1 MAFVANSG
9 VWRDEG
15 EMIGCAGMKRIALL
29 TGGESSEREIALR
42 SAKNVTE
49 VLKDAFEI
57 VTFDISTELVAFLE
71 QRLDFV
77 AAIPVLHG
85 VGGEDGKIQ
94 GFLDTLKIPYIFS
107 GVQAHA
113 VAMDKEKTKIL
124 VSANGVCTP
133 QSKTI
138 RLGETAVFDHAVVV
152 KPFDGGSSVATA
164 VARSQ
169 VELDSAIAKG
179 LEFSSAVLVEDFIQG
194 DEYTVAVV
202 DAEGITKALPVIA
215 IRPKEGFFDFESKY
229 NAATLADEICPA
241 PISEE
246 LSQLLQSMALIA
258 HRTLGCRH
266 VSRTDIMVDAAGV
279 PWFLETNTIPGMTG
293 TSLLP
298 KALKAGGY
306 DFAETLRGW
315 IESVA

>member
-1 MAFVANSG
+1 
-9 VWRDEG
+9 
-15 EMIGCAGMKRIALL
+15 MKRIALL

-42 SAKNVTE
+42 SAKNVAD
-49 VLKDAFEI
+49 VLKDAFE
-57 VTFDISTELVAFLE
+57 VAVFDVPSELPGFLE
-71 QRLDFV
+71 QRSSFSAV
-77 AAIPVLHG
+77 IPVLHG
-85 VGGEDGKIQ
+85 VGGEDGTVQ

-124 VSANGVCTP
+124 VSANGVRVPKSITV
-133 QSKTI
+133 
-138 RLGETAVFDHAVVV
+138 RLGDSAVFDHSVVV
-152 KPFDGGSSVATA
+152 KPYDGGSSVATA

-169 VELDSAIAKG
+169 SELDAAIAKG
-179 LEFSSAVLVEDFIQG
+179 LQFSTAVLAEDFVQG

-202 DAEGITKALPVIA
+202 DIGGETKALPVIA

-246 LSQLLQSMALIA
+246 LAFSLQSMALIA

-266 VSRTDIMVDAAGV
+266 VSRTDIMVDAAGSA
-279 PWFLETNTIPGMTG
+279 WFLETNTIPGMTG

-306 DFAETLRGW
+306 DFADTLRGW
-315 IESVA
+315 IESVV

>member
-1 MAFVANSG
+1 
-9 VWRDEG
+9 
-15 EMIGCAGMKRIALL
+15 MKRIALL
-29 TGGESSEREIALR
+29 TGGQSSEREIALR
-42 SAKNVTE
+42 SAKNVQE
-49 VLKDAFEI
+49 VLKSVFD
-57 VTFDISTELVAFLE
+57 VTLFDVPVDLPTFLD
-71 QRLDFV
+71 QRGDF
-77 AAIPVLHG
+77 AAVVPVLHG
-85 VGGEDGKIQ
+85 VGGEDGAVQ
-94 GFLDTLKIPYIFS
+94 GFLETLNIPYIFS

-113 VAMDKEKTKIL
+113 VAMDKEKAKIL
-124 VSANGVCTP
+124 VAANGVRTP
-133 QSKTI
+133 GSKMIRSGQS
-138 RLGETAVFDHAVVV
+138 AQFDHTVVV

-169 VELDSAIAKG
+169 AELDRAILKG

-202 DAEGITKALPVIA
+202 EIAGETEVLPVIA

-229 NAATLADEICPA
+229 NVATLADEICPA
-241 PISEE
+241 PISDE
-246 LSQLLQSMALIA
+246 LAALLQSMALTA

-266 VSRTDIMVDAAGV
+266 VSRTDIMVDATGV

-306 DFAETLRGW
+306 DFAETLQGW
-315 IESVA
+315 IESVS

>member
-1 MAFVANSG
+1 
-9 VWRDEG
+9 
-15 EMIGCAGMKRIALL
+15 MKRIALL

-42 SAKNVTE
+42 SAKNVAE
-49 VLKDAFEI
+49 VLGNIFEV
-57 VTFDISTELVAFLE
+57 VTFDIPSELSAFLE
-71 QRLDFV
+71 RRSEFSAV
-77 AAIPVLHG
+77 IPVLHG
-85 VGGEDGKIQ
+85 VGGEDGTIQ
-94 GFLDTLKIPYIFS
+94 GFLETLKIPYIFS

-113 VAMDKEKTKIL
+113 VAMDKERTKIL
-124 VSANGVCTP
+124 VSANGVRTP
-133 QSKTI
+133 KSVTV
-138 RLGETAVFDHAVVV
+138 RSGDSVAFDHPVVV

-169 VELDSAIAKG
+169 NELDAAIAKG
-179 LEFSSAVLVEDFIQG
+179 LEFSTAVLVEDFVQG

-202 DAEGITKALPVIA
+202 DIDGKTKALPVIA

-246 LSQLLQSMALIA
+246 LTSSLQSMALTA

-266 VSRTDIMVDAAGV
+266 VSRTDIMVDAAGTA
-279 PWFLETNTIPGMTG
+279 WFLETNTIPGMTG

-298 KALKAGGY
+298 KALKAGGHS
-306 DFAETLRGW
+306 FADTLRGW
-315 IESVA
+315 IEMVA

>member
-1 MAFVANSG
+1 
-9 VWRDEG
+9 
-15 EMIGCAGMKRIALL
+15 MIGCAGMKRIALL

-42 SAKNVTE
+42 SAKNVAE
-49 VLKDAFEI
+49 VLKDVFE
-57 VTFDISTELVAFLE
+57 VVVFDLPAELTAFLE
-71 QRLDFV
+71 RRADF
-77 AAIPVLHG
+77 AAVIPVLHG
-85 VGGEDGKIQ
+85 VGGEDGTIQ
-94 GFLDTLKIPYIFS
+94 GFLDTLKTPYIFS

-124 VSANGVCTP
+124 VSANGVNTP
-133 QSKTI
+133 KSI
-138 RLGETAVFDHAVVV
+138 SVRLGDSVLFDHPVVV

-169 VELDSAIAKG
+169 SELDAAIAKG
-179 LEFSSAVLVEDFIQG
+179 LQFSSAVLVEDFIQG

-202 DAEGITKALPVIA
+202 DIDGETKALPVIA

-246 LSQLLQSMALIA
+246 LALSLQAMALTA

-266 VSRTDIMVDAAGV
+266 VSRTDIMVDAGGTA
-279 PWFLETNTIPGMTG
+279 WFLETNTIPGMTG

-306 DFAETLRGW
+306 DFADTLRGW
-315 IESVA
+315 IEAVA